1 MITSADV
8 LVVGAGLSGL
18 TAARTV
24 SQAGRPVIVLEA
36 RDRVG
41 GRIVGHPIGDGKVIE
56 MGGQWAGPTQD
67 RILALAGE
75 LGVGTFPTYDD
86 GAKVLHFRGRRGTY
100 HGAIPRIS
108 PLTLVD
114 LARAQARLESLARQV
129 PVDAPWTA
137 PKAAEWDGQTAQTW
151 IRRNTA
157 GGAARTL
164 LTLGIEAV
172 FACEPGDVSLL
183 QVLFYVR
190 SAGSFQRLIDT
201 TGGAQQDRF
210 IGGSQ
215 LIAER
220 LADRLC
226 GRVPGA
232 SGTGASAAGASAA
245 GASAAEASA
254 AEASAAEASAAEAS
268 AAEVTVVL
276 GSPVRRIRFSDGRVT
291 AEADSGEYAGR
302 RIIVSAPP
310 VLAGRISYD
319 PPLPHWRDQLTQ
331 RTPMGSVIK
340 CQALYEEPFWRAEG
354 LSGQATGDGEGARIV
369 FDNSPADGSPGV
381 LLGFLEGDEARRLGR
396 RSPAE
401 RRQAVLDSFV
411 RYFGPQAATPSGYV
425 ELDWQQEQW
434 SGGCYGTLFGPNVW
448 TRYGHALREPV
459 GPIYWAGTETATT
472 WSGYM
477 DGAVQSGERA
487 AAEVLTSL
495 G

>member
-1 MITSADV
+1 MITAADV
-8 LVVGAGLSGL
+8 IVVGAGLAGL
-18 TAARTV
+18 TAARAL
-24 SQAGRPVIVLEA
+24 AGAGQQVIVLEA

-41 GRIVGHPIGDGKVIE
+41 GRIVSHPIGDGKIIE

-67 RILALAGE
+67 RILALAAE

-86 GAKVLHFRGRRGTY
+86 GAKVLHFRGKRGTY
-100 HGAIPRIS
+100 RGTIPRIS

-114 LARAQARLESLARQV
+114 VGRAQLRLESLARQV

-137 PKAAEWDGQTAQTW
+137 PKAADWDGQTFETW

-157 GGAARTL
+157 SQAARSL

-172 FACEPGDVSLL
+172 FACEPGDISLL
-183 QVLFYVR
+183 HVLFYAR
-190 SAGSFQRLIDT
+190 SAGSFQRTIDT

-210 IGGSQ
+210 TGGSQ
-215 LIAER
+215 LIAKR
-220 LADRLC
+220 LAARL
-226 GRVPGA
+226 
-232 SGTGASAAGASAA
+232 
-245 GASAAEASA
+245 AEG
-254 AEASAAEASAAEAS
+254 
-268 AAEVTVVL
+268 TVVL
-276 GSPVRRIRFSDGRVT
+276 GSPVRRIRYSGGQVT
-291 AEADSGEYAGR
+291 AETDAGDYGGR

-331 RTPMGSVIK
+331 RTPAGSVIK
-340 CQALYEEPFWRAEG
+340 CQALYDEPFWRADG

-369 FDNSPADGSPGV
+369 FDNSPPDGSPGV

-396 RSPAE
+396 ASPAE
-401 RRQAVLDSFV
+401 RRQAVLSSFV
-411 RYFGPQAATPSGYV
+411 RYFGPRAATPAGYA

-434 SGGCYGTLFGPNVW
+434 SGGCYGTLFGPGIW
-448 TRYGHALREPV
+448 TRYGHALREPA
-459 GPIYWAGTETATT
+459 GPVHWAGSETATT

-487 AAEVLTSL
+487 AAEVLAAL
-495 G
+495 D

>member
-1 MITSADV
+1 
-8 LVVGAGLSGL
+8 
-18 TAARTV
+18 
-24 SQAGRPVIVLEA
+24 
-36 RDRVG
+36 
-41 GRIVGHPIGDGKVIE
+41 

-67 RILALAGE
+67 RILALASE
-75 LGVGTFPTYDD
+75 LGVQTFPTYDD
-86 GAKVLHFRGRRGTY
+86 GAKVLHFRGKRGTY

-114 LARAQARLESLARQV
+114 VARAQARLESLARRV

-137 PKAAEWDGQTAQTW
+137 PRAEAQDGQTAQTW

-157 GGAARTL
+157 SHAARTL

-172 FACEPGDVSLL
+172 FACEPGDISLL
-183 QVLFYVR
+183 HMLFYVR
-190 SAGSFQRLIDT
+190 SAGSFQRTIDT

-210 IGGSQ
+210 VGGSQ

-220 LADRLC
+220 LADRLS
-226 GRVPGA
+226 GR
-232 SGTGASAAGASAA
+232 T
-245 GASAAEASA
+245 
-254 AEASAAEASAAEAS
+254 
-268 AAEVTVVL
+268 
-276 GSPVRRIRFSDGRVT
+276 
-291 AEADSGEYAGR
+291 
-302 RIIVSAPP
+302 APP
-310 VLAGRISYD
+310 MLAGRISYD

-340 CQALYEEPFWRAEG
+340 CQALYDEPFWRAEG

-396 RSPAE
+396 RTAAE

-411 RYFGPQAATPSGYV
+411 RYFGPRAAAPAGYA

-487 AAEVLTSL
+487 AAEVLASL
-495 G
+495 D

>member
-8 LVVGAGLSGL
+8 LVVGAGLAGL
-18 TAARTV
+18 TAARAV
-24 SQAGRPVIVLEA
+24 SQAGRSVIVLEA

-41 GRIVGHPIGDGKVIE
+41 GRVVGHPIGDGKIIE

-67 RILALAGE
+67 RILALASE
-75 LGVGTFPTYDD
+75 LGVQTFPTYDD
-86 GAKVLHFRGRRGTY
+86 GAKVLHFRGKRGTY

-114 LARAQARLESLARQV
+114 VARAQARLESLARRV

-137 PKAAEWDGQTAQTW
+137 PRAEAQDGQTAQTW

-157 GGAARTL
+157 SHAARTL

-172 FACEPGDVSLL
+172 FACEPGDISLL
-183 QVLFYVR
+183 HMLFYVR
-190 SAGSFQRLIDT
+190 SAGSFQRTIDT

-210 IGGSQ
+210 VGGSQ

-220 LADRLC
+220 LADRLS
-226 GRVPGA
+226 GRTAGA
-232 SGTGASAAGASAA
+232 TAAGATAA
-245 GASAAEASA
+245 GATPADG
-254 AEASAAEASAAEAS
+254 
-268 AAEVTVVL
+268 TVVL
-276 GSPVRRIRFSDGRVT
+276 GSPVRRIRFSDAAVT
-291 AEADSGEYAGR
+291 AETGAGETGAGETGSGQYTGR

-310 VLAGRISYD
+310 MLAGRISYD

-340 CQALYEEPFWRAEG
+340 CQALYDEPFWRAEG

-396 RSPAE
+396 RTAAE

-411 RYFGPQAATPSGYV
+411 RYFGPRAAAPAGYA

-448 TRYGHALREPV
+448 TRYGHAPREPV

-487 AAEVLTSL
+487 AAEVLASL
-495 G
+495 D